1 MSSFRFALFLHLYK
15 TSGYTLI
22 HPETLTSIEE
32 AGAMAMKPNGKSPS
46 PPETRLCILQVGA
59 EWWSL
64 GSQDETFKYLERA
77 LW

>member
-32 AGAMAMKPNGKSPS
+32 AGAMAMKPNGKSPLS
-46 PPETRLCILQVGA
+46 TGNSGFVLLQIGDGMVVYWITR
-59 EWWSL
+59 
-64 GSQDETFKYLERA
+64 
-77 LW
+77 